1 MRLLDKYIIRE
12 YLRTL
17 MIILMSF
24 SVIFIIVDI
33 FDQLPRL
40 LRNGAEFHQAI
51 IFFMLRIPYL
61 FIMTSALGVL
71 LSGLFLMNTLS
82 RYNESIAIRAAGISI
97 TRMVMP
103 LFVFAFLYS
112 ILIMFVGEFI
122 LPKTESYR
130 DYIYNVEI
138 KGRERQDMKVR
149 SNIHYPGK
157 DNHLFAIN
165 YFDGYKNEIRNL
177 DISQFD
183 YDKGKVIK
191 QIVCERALWKDNV
204 WLGQKCYVREKSVD
218 GQVSNRYYDELK
230 LPELD
235 VTPEGFIKKIKDPN
249 SMNFF
254 ELFAY
259 IKRLKHIGEI
269 HNKEL
274 VDLHFKVAF
283 PFANFIIILFCV
295 PLASAST
302 RSKGRGIVFLI
313 GLLICFLYLSALRI
327 SQSLGHNAI
336 LEPWL
341 AAWLPN
347 IVFLTAGIGFVVK
360 SEI

>member
-12 YLRTL
+12 YIRTL
-17 MIILMSF
+17 LIILLSF

-40 LRNGAEFHQAI
+40 LRNGAHFNQAI
-51 IFFMLRIPYL
+51 IYFLLRLPYL

-71 LSGLFLMNTLS
+71 LTGLFLMNTLS

-97 TRMVMP
+97 TRMVLP

-112 ILIMFVGEFI
+112 ILILFVGEFI

-138 KGRERQDMKVR
+138 KGKERQDMKVR

-157 DNHLFAIN
+157 DNYLFAIN
-165 YFDGYKNEIRNL
+165 YFDGYKNEIRNV

-183 YDKGKVIK
+183 YDTGTVIRK
-191 QIVCERALWKDNV
+191 IICSRALWKNDIWV
-204 WLGQKCYVREKSVD
+204 GQDCYVREKNAD
-218 GQVSNRYYDELK
+218 GVTNTHFKNLELK
-230 LPELD
+230 ELD

-254 ELFAY
+254 ELYDY

-274 VDLHFKVAF
+274 VDLHFKLAF

-313 GLLICFLYLSALRI
+313 GLLICFLYLSMLRV
-327 SQSLGHNAI
+327 SQSLGHNGI

-347 IVFLTAGIGFVVK
+347 MIFLVAGIGFVVK

>member
-17 MIILMSF
+17 FIILMSF

-40 LRNGAEFHQAI
+40 LRNGAEFNQAI
-51 IFFMLRIPYL
+51 IFFILRIPYL

-97 TRMVMP
+97 TRMVLP

-112 ILIMFVGEFI
+112 ILIMIVGEFV

-130 DYIYNVEI
+130 DYVYNVEI
-138 KGRERQDMKVR
+138 KGKERQDNRVR

-157 DNHLFAIN
+157 DNYLFAIN

-183 YDKGKVIK
+183 YDTGEVKR
-191 QIVCERALWKDNV
+191 QIISERALWKDNI
-204 WLGQKCYVREKSVD
+204 WIGQKCYVRERNKD
-218 GQVSNRYYDELK
+218 GRVYNQYYDK
-230 LPELD
+230 LRIPELD
-235 VTPEGFIKKIKDPN
+235 VTPEGFIKKMKDPN

-254 ELFAY
+254 ELYDY

-313 GLLICFLYLSALRI
+313 GLLICFLYLSTLRI
-327 SQSLGHNAI
+327 SQSLGHNGV

-341 AAWLPN
+341 AAWMPN
-347 IVFLTAGIGFVVK
+347 IIFLLAGIGFVVK